1 MRRYL
6 FVALVPPMLAGCY
19 GIGGIT
25 GPGVERTFLEPGPYD
40 VVVGEHAGSMDV
52 SSVETQLGVRF
63 DIPDYQPI
71 AAAPKQEPD
80 LPSWLLEL
88 VPVASQ
94 ADALPRYEI
103 RIARSA
109 TGSSPDFCVFAVSI
123 GAGGERENAVCS
135 IRPREII
142 AARRADMGA

>member
-1 MRRYL
+1 MRRFL

-40 VVVGEHAGSMDV
+40 VVLGDHTGSMDV
-52 SSVETQLGVRF
+52 SSAGTQLGVRF

-71 AAAPKQEPD
+71 AVATKQEPD

-94 ADALPRYEI
+94 AAALPRYEI

-109 TGSSPDFCVFAVSI
+109 TGSSPNFCVFPTVAI
-123 GAGGERENAVCS
+123 NADGERGIVACT
-135 IRPREII
+135 IRRRALIG
-142 AARRADMGA
+142 ARRADM